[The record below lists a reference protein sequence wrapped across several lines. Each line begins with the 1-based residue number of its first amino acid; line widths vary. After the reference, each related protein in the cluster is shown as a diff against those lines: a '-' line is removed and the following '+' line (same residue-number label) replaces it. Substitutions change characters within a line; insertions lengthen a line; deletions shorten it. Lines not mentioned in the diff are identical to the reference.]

1 MLTPELL
8 SIPEAICPDRTAI
21 IFEGSRQSFAQLGR
35 RSSKLAD
42 SLLHQGI
49 KPGDRVA
56 MLQVNTPEVMETYFA
71 CAKIGAAFVP
81 IDFRAREGEIVFRLQ
96 DSGARVLFLG
106 ERYRPMI
113 DALRRKASTVER
125 YVLMTDY
132 QILIENGKA
141 ENLQPYEG
149 DETEMTVLMYTSGT
163 TGTPKGVMLSHSSFT
178 EYCLSNVNPAD
189 PGSEESN
196 ILTVPLYHIAGMQAM
211 MAAVWGGRTLVL
223 QRQFEPV
230 EWMRLVQEHRVNRA
244 MMVPT
249 MLKMLI
255 DHPDFAKYD
264 LSSLKVITYGAA
276 PMPLKV
282 IERAISCFPNA
293 GFINA
298 FGQTESGATITMLGV
313 DDHCLAGSPEE
324 VGLKIKRLSSA
335 GRALS
340 GVQIKIVNADG
351 EALPAGENGEIV
363 VRTKRTMKGYLGQEA
378 ATTEVLDGEG
388 YLHTG
393 DVGFLDEG
401 GYLFISGRLR
411 DTIKR
416 GGEFVP
422 PAEVEE
428 TLMAHPAV
436 ADAAIIGVPDD
447 RWGEIVRAIIVL
459 KPGQTVILEQLREFG
474 RHRLATYK
482 LPESLVFVAELPRND
497 MGKVLKKELR
507 ARFGQP

>member
-8 SIPEAICPDRTAI
+8 NTAVSICPDRTAI
-21 IFEGSRQSFAQLGR
+21 LFEGVRLSFDQLDR

-81 IDFRAREGEIVFRLQ
+81 IDFRAREGEIAFRLQ

-113 DALRRKASTVER
+113 DALRREAPIVER

-178 EYCLSNVNPAD
+178 EYCLNNVNPAD
-189 PGSEESN
+189 MESEESN

-230 EWMRLVQEHRVNRA
+230 EWMRLVQEHRVDRA
-244 MMVPT
+244 MVVPT
-249 MLKMLI
+249 MLKILM
-255 DHPDFAKYD
+255 DHPDFTKYD
-264 LSSLKVITYGAA
+264 LNSLRVITYGAA
-276 PMPLKV
+276 PMPFAV
-282 IERAISCFPNA
+282 IREAIGLFPNA

-313 DDHCLAGSPEE
+313 DDHRLAGSSEE
-324 VGLKIKRLSSA
+324 VELKIKRLSSA
-335 GRALS
+335 GRALP
-340 GVQIKIVNADG
+340 GVQIKIVDAEG
-351 EALPAGENGEIV
+351 KALLAGENGEIV
-363 VRTKRTMKGYLGQEA
+363 VKTDRTMRGYLGQEA
-378 ATTEVLDGEG
+378 ATAETIDTEG

-401 GYLFISGRLR
+401 DYLFISGRLR

-416 GGEFVP
+416 SGEFVP

-428 TLMAHPAV
+428 TLMAHSAI

-447 RWGEIVRAIIVL
+447 KWGETVRAIIVL
-459 KPGQTVILEQLREFG
+459 KPGQIVTLEQLREFG
-474 RHRLATYK
+474 CQRLATYK
-482 LPESLVFVAELPRND
+482 LPESLVIVNELPKNP

-507 ARFGQP
+507 ERFGQ